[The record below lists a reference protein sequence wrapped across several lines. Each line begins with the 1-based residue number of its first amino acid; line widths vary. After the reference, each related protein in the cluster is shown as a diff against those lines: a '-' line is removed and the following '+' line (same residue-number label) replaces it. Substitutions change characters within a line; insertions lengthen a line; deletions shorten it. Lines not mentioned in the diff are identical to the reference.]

1 MMGYSVQPRDR
12 IFVKGDEFLSFAKN
26 MGKIIGKNISKHLS
40 GKSGQK
46 LLDHAKKSA
55 TDPLKISSKR
65 VIQKKQN
72 SSINYNSIIMEY
84 QKVIN
89 LLDNTQ
95 NQPTKYRTKN
105 WVEIN
110 DEEHRAYNTKSQIK
124 FKISMLRQS
133 LCDYSDA

>member
-1 MMGYSVQPRDR
+1 MMGYSVQPRDW